1 VSKHKHGSSVLRST
15 GGLRHAQSGARP
27 GRAHPPTVPL
37 RAQLTR
43 HVCAL
48 LGLGSCGAVRVLREC
63 QMCCSEPPFSECVHC
78 FACSNRST
86 IHASDW
92 IGCQGITYALA
103 MLDLPRC
110 DRCGL
115 RARVSS
121 KCQKGTCI
129 CKDIQSDLAR
139 VRARGGQLRLGEG
152 SHDHCDAGQPRSHP
166 NGDRI
171 RPPRRVARRGPKT
184 PLPGKIS
191 STGPESGCTGAED
204 PQTCAASSIIPK
216 T

>member
-1 VSKHKHGSSVLRST
+1 VSKHKHGSSLLRST

-37 RAQLTR
+37 RAQLAR

-48 LGLGSCGAVRVLREC
+48 LGLGSCGAVRVLRAG

-92 IGCQGITYALA
+92 IGYQGITYALA
-103 MLDLPRC
+103 VLELPRC

-129 CKDIQSDLAR
+129 VKD
-139 VRARGGQLRLGEG
+139 V
-152 SHDHCDAGQPRSHP
+152 
-166 NGDRI
+166 
-171 RPPRRVARRGPKT
+171 
-184 PLPGKIS
+184 
-191 STGPESGCTGAED
+191 PE
-204 PQTCAASSIIPK
+204 
-216 T
+216 